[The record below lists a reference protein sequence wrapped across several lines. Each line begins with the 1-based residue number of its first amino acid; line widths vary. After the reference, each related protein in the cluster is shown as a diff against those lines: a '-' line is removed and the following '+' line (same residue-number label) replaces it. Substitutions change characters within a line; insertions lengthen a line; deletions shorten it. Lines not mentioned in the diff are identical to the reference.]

1 MMENVFLS
9 IVYPYNFILVINFFI
24 LLVSALISY
33 QSYRNYHFLKVK
45 SFKYFSWAFLSITLG
60 YLFKI
65 CSSFTI
71 VHKVVLELSEFS
83 VTFFTNLD
91 FFQDLHVLSLIFH
104 KFFILLG
111 FLILFLTLIKSNKKS
126 EVFLTVYLTLMLLL
140 LSIYIDFIFGLSLVV
155 ILTLLTTHFYK
166 NQKRNESK
174 SSKLVFAAFIL
185 ITIGSIID
193 VPYSFYHP
201 EHIVGELF
209 ILFGFLMLLIN
220 HLDIKNGKKTNKN

>member
-9 IVYPYNFILVINFFI
+9 IVYPYNFILAINFFI

-33 QSYRNYHFLKVK
+33 QSYRNHHFLKIK

-65 CSSFTI
+65 LSSFTI

-91 FFQDLHVLSLIFH
+91 FFQDIHVLSLIFH

-111 FLILFLTLIKSNKKS
+111 FLILFLTLIKSNKRS
-126 EVFLTVYLTLMLLL
+126 EVFLTIYLTLMLLF
-140 LSIYIDFIFGLSLVV
+140 LSIYIDVIFSLSLVV
-155 ILTLLTTHFYK
+155 ILVLLTSHFYK
-166 NQKRNESK
+166 NQKKNKSR
-174 SSKLVFAAFIL
+174 SSKLVFIAFSL
-185 ITIGSIID
+185 ITLGSIIQIHCSYYN
-193 VPYSFYHP
+193 PA
-201 EHIVGELF
+201 HIWGEIF
-209 ILFGFLMLLIN
+209 ILGGFLVLLTNHIN
-220 HLDIKNGKKTNKN
+220 IKNGKKKNKN